1 MHASIIERELARA
14 DRDRRIK
21 EVVDKQDNVAKF
33 TELMEAIKARDEEI
47 KTMCGKALEEIGQGK
62 SVSEEI
68 KLKLE
73 QLSSDGLKLQARLI
87 EVEQKLASR
96 TSYAGAAGNRK
107 SWGEQVIDHD
117 SWKKL
122 AETKGG
128 RTAKIEMKAVT
139 TISSDPAS
147 AGAAIEPMR
156 LPGILVPPNIQLTIR
171 DLVAPGRTTSN
182 AIDYVQEKLF
192 QNFAQPVAEAQP
204 KPQSDVTLEEKTS
217 NVRTLAHWMLA
228 TVQVLDDAPQLSSYI
243 DARLR
248 YGLALVEE
256 EQLLNGDGLGQNL
269 LGIMPQATA
278 SASTAVAPVDMIR
291 EAILQVRLANYRAT
305 GIVLH
310 PADWCAIELIK
321 LTDNSYLFAN
331 PQSLSPQ
338 LLWGLPV
345 VDTVSMDQ
353 GKYLV
358 GAFRI
363 GAQIF
368 DRQAPTVEVSTEDSD
383 NFRKN
388 LVTIRAEERLA
399 LCVYAPAA
407 FVKGALPVVGP

>member
-1 MHASIIERELARA
+1 MHAIIERELSRA

-21 EVVDKQDNVAKF
+21 EVQDRGENVAKF
-33 TELMEAIKARDEEI
+33 TELMEAIKVRDEEI
-47 KTMCGKALEEIGQGK
+47 KTMCAKALEEIGQGK
-62 SVSEEI
+62 TISEEV

-87 EVEQKLASR
+87 EVEQKLAAR

-107 SWGEQVIDHD
+107 SWGEQVVESDG
-117 SWKKL
+117 WKRL
-122 AETKGG
+122 VEAKGG
-128 RTAKIEMKAVT
+128 RTGKIELKAVT
-139 TISSDPAS
+139 TISSDPLS
-147 AGAAIEPMR
+147 AGTAIEPMR
-156 LPGILVPPNIQLTIR
+156 VPGIQFPPQQQLTIR
-171 DLVAPGRTTSN
+171 DLISPGRTTSN
-182 AIDYVQEKLF
+182 AIDYVQEKAF
-192 QNFAQPVAEAQP
+192 QNMAAPVAEGTL
-204 KPQSDVTLEEKTS
+204 KPQSDITLEEKTA

-256 EQLLNGDGLGQNL
+256 DQLLNGHGTGQNL
-269 LGIMPQATA
+269 HGIMPQAAAATGT
-278 SASTAVAPVDMIR
+278 STSNVDQIR
-291 EAILQVRLANYRAT
+291 EAMLQIRLANYRAT

-310 PADWCAIELIK
+310 PADWCAIELLK

-338 LLWGLPV
+338 ILWGLPV

-353 GKYLV
+353 GAFLV

-363 GAQIF
+363 GSQIF

-399 LCVYAPAA
+399 LAVYAPNA
-407 FVKGALPVVGP
+407 FVKGTIVSVP